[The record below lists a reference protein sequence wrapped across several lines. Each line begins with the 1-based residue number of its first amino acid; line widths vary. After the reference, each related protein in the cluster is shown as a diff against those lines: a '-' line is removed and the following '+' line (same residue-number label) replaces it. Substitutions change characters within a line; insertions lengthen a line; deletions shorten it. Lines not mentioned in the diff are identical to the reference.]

1 MLYQISNYLF
11 IYNFLSEQDQKN
23 HKRLL
28 HREDIKCS
36 NVESSSPEFTSV
48 NRDSSEIPNS
58 FQSYSHTSSSEQ
70 IDRHQNR
77 TTFANRIKNDSEQFR
92 TTNNES
98 KANSFIGNLSINTT
112 SDKASNNL
120 NCDMKN
126 DNTVYIFYPDNVK
139 DKTASKKVESDAMK
153 SKKKKIKKSQTE
165 TTDSTKKSTSSLKP
179 LSNEVP
185 KIENLDELSS
195 NLHSKDSPK
204 FMSFF
209 ALSSE
214 KKTNVEIIN
223 EASKSGKK
231 SKNLK
236 KKSKSSAVKEDQ
248 KLKAKQEGAVQSLK
262 SLIEA
267 YVNANEVIKFLIN
280 FTK

>member
-1 MLYQISNYLF
+1 MLCQIRNYLF
-11 IYNFLSEQDQKN
+11 IYNFLSEQNQTN

-28 HREDIKCS
+28 HRDDIKCS

-48 NRDSSEIPNS
+48 NRDSSEVPSS
-58 FQSYSHTSSSEQ
+58 FQSHSHTSTSEQ
-70 IDRHQNR
+70 IDSHENR

-98 KANSFIGNLSINTT
+98 KANSFIGNLSINT

-126 DNTVYIFYPDNVK
+126 DNTVYIFYPDNIK
-139 DKTASKKVESDAMK
+139 DKTASKKVESDTMK

-165 TTDSTKKSTSSLKP
+165 TTDSMKKSTSSLKP

-195 NLHSKDSPK
+195 NLQSKDSPK

-214 KKTNVEIIN
+214 KKTNVEITN
-223 EASKSGKK
+223 EAPKSGKK

-262 SLIEA
+262 SLVEA
-267 YVNANEVIKFLIN
+267 YVNANEVIKFLI
-280 FTK
+280 FFS